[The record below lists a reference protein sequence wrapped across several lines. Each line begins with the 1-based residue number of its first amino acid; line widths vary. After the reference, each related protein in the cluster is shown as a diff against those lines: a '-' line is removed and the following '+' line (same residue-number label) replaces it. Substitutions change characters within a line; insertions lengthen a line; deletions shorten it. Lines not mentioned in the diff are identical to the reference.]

1 MAEKKRLEEL
11 YARSKPALAHGPLVA
26 LVRENSPNLT
36 RELAEQAGFGQ
47 RQVRA
52 ARWLAIL
59 RRDHGDEVFEAYVQ
73 LMEHARRAQPLETTP
88 AQEKGTMENER
99 KERVLKALEKVKS
112 PKEKLELLFD
122 QGLKEEALS
131 CIEELIETHSPC
143 FYWSDDGGWIKTAK
157 LPEAKGYPLA
167 STFKELKNTYVV
179 FFEKDKIS
187 SFHNSIGELQLP
199 LNNLAAFV
207 EWDETELRKF
217 VSKILE
223 KQITYPPG
231 DGFFWATI
239 AGDKMCELLIPE
251 GHELHQPVLRWCLQ
265 CRCMDLRITEISQI
279 APSWRRD
286 LCDIRISD
294 ERRKLDPLVDYMHEL
309 GMSEGEICQFML
321 DWLRNHAES
330 GSWNELCL
338 VAVSHAKCF
347 KYGDPERELI
357 LHEGY
362 LEPFWKKALEYSVGW
377 RWRNF
382 DQLHEV
388 GMWDRHDVDFFRPFL
403 VRELSLGRA
412 SWVFQFFLHFG
423 ERAGLYNKTWGE
435 REKSS
440 AKEAM
445 KSLAAKAYQLAVD
458 EGRYGIAA
466 ALSQQFDV
474 LDHEKLSLK
483 ADDSVREEFVKMLGK
498 EEGPEDM
505 RLTLRE
511 GLLLTKRDGNL
522 LSDEEYLDEG
532 FPEPP
537 DDKKRQAHFSMIEL
551 GEKRLENL
559 GRFRAEAEKK
569 LEEILELAVTLK
581 QPIALNCT
589 EVMFEKPD

>member
-1 MAEKKRLEEL
+1 
-11 YARSKPALAHGPLVA
+11 
-26 LVRENSPNLT
+26 
-36 RELAEQAGFGQ
+36 
-47 RQVRA
+47 
-52 ARWLAIL
+52 
-59 RRDHGDEVFEAYVQ
+59 
-73 LMEHARRAQPLETTP
+73 
-88 AQEKGTMENER
+88 
-99 KERVLKALEKVKS
+99 
-112 PKEKLELLFD
+112 
-122 QGLKEEALS
+122 
-131 CIEELIETHSPC
+131 
-143 FYWSDDGGWIKTAK
+143 
-157 LPEAKGYPLA
+157 
-167 STFKELKNTYVV
+167 
-179 FFEKDKIS
+179 
-187 SFHNSIGELQLP
+187 
-199 LNNLAAFV
+199 
-207 EWDETELRKF
+207 
-217 VSKILE
+217 
-223 KQITYPPG
+223 
-231 DGFFWATI
+231 
-239 AGDKMCELLIPE
+239 
-251 GHELHQPVLRWCLQ
+251 
-265 CRCMDLRITEISQI
+265 
-279 APSWRRD
+279 
-286 LCDIRISD
+286 
-294 ERRKLDPLVDYMHEL
+294 
-309 GMSEGEICQFML
+309 
-321 DWLRNHAES
+321 
-330 GSWNELCL
+330 
-338 VAVSHAKCF
+338 
-347 KYGDPERELI
+347 
-357 LHEGY
+357 
-362 LEPFWKKALEYSVGW
+362 
-377 RWRNF
+377 
-382 DQLHEV
+382 
-388 GMWDRHDVDFFRPFL
+388 MWDRHDVDFFRPFL